1 VGFIRCFESGVGV
14 SLDTTVT
21 EELLQ
26 EGLVREVRRLL
37 QGARKDANLAPAD
50 SVTRAVIEAPSDEI
64 AILKQFVGELSGAT
78 RVLAIDFVEA
88 PKKRVTL
95 EI

>member
-1 VGFIRCFESGVGV
+1 MMFQSIRPVSG
-14 SLDTTVT
+14 SI
-21 EELLQ
+21 LL
-26 EGLVREVRRLL
+26 
-37 QGARKDANLAPAD
+37 
-50 SVTRAVIEAPSDEI
+50 IEAPSDEI